1 MSTIRAQRAPRARAA
16 LTRRRKAAAEFI
28 SFFAEPA
35 SSPQVRKR
43 ASQRA
48 EHDQEMMP
56 FWCHCS
62 LGAKNPRVSQM
73 QTFKPHL
80 DGRG

>member
-1 MSTIRAQRAPRARAA
+1 MSTIRAQRAPRVRAA
-16 LTRRRKAAAEFI
+16 LMRRRKAAAEFI

-35 SSPQVRKR
+35 SSPQVRK
-43 ASQRA
+43 ASRRA
-48 EHDQEMMP
+48 EHEPEMMP

-62 LGAKNPRVSQM
+62 LGAKNPRVSQV